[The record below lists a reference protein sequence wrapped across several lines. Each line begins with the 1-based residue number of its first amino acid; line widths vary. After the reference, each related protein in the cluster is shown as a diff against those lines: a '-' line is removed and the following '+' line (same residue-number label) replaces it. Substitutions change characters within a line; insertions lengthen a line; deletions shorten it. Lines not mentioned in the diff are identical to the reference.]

1 MQQEKQQQQQQQQI
15 LVLKGWEGLADRLQS
30 LSHCMNYCIKYNAAI
45 CVDWRDY
52 MWGQGTR
59 DFSDYFK
66 IVGIPVVSLETV
78 LKRMEE
84 GAIVNPPA
92 YTLSHIREPPAE
104 IIHFSE
110 FASKIDNACLKQE
123 GDIIVHNSKGIRMWH
138 LSNLIKNLQI
148 ADSIRPII
156 ISKLSKLH
164 IPYTSI
170 HLRGTDRKTDST
182 LKFVSD
188 NYDQLPPHSKVRSY
202 IISDMRSLTEE
213 WIALHPESLVV
224 DDAAPILKIPPGKQG
239 THMLLEEVL
248 EFYGITKHEL
258 NINTITDFLVIS
270 FSSWGVGHGE
280 STFTRL
286 ATFLRQGGAIGMGKW
301 LDWMPSRS
309 RLQIT
314 TLQNL

>member
-1 MQQEKQQQQQQQQI
+1 MQGEQKKEQQI

-30 LSHCMNYCIKYNAAI
+30 LSHCMNYCIKFNAAI

-52 MWGQGTR
+52 MWGQGKR
-59 DFSDYFK
+59 NFSDYFQ

-78 LKRMEE
+78 LKRIEE
-84 GAIVNPPA
+84 GAKVNPPA
-92 YTLSHIREPPAE
+92 YTLSHLEAPPAE

-110 FASKIDNACLKQE
+110 FASKIDNNCLKQE
-123 GDIIVHNSKGIRMWH
+123 GDIIVHNSKGTRMWH
-138 LSNLIKNLQI
+138 LSNLIQNLRI
-148 ADSIRPII
+148 AEEIRPVI
-156 ISKLSKLH
+156 ISKLSRLYL
-164 IPYTSI
+164 PYTSV

-188 NYDQLPPHSKVRSY
+188 NYDLLPPHAKARSY
-202 IISDMRSLTEE
+202 IISDMRSLTSE
-213 WIALHPESLVV
+213 WIALHPESRIV
-224 DDAAPILKIPPGKQG
+224 DDAAPVLKIPPGKQG

-258 NINTITDFLVIS
+258 NINTITDFLVIA
-270 FSSWGVGHGE
+270 FASWGVGHGE

-286 ATFLRQGGAIGMGKW
+286 ATFLRQGGAIGISKW

-309 RLQIT
+309 RFEIF
-314 TLQNL
+314 TLQAP

>member
-1 MQQEKQQQQQQQQI
+1 MQGEQKKEQQI

-30 LSHCMNYCIKYNAAI
+30 LSHCMNYCIKFNAAI

-52 MWGQGTR
+52 MWGQGKR
-59 DFSDYFK
+59 NFSDYFQ

-78 LKRMEE
+78 LKRIEE
-84 GAIVNPPA
+84 GAKVNPPA
-92 YTLSHIREPPAE
+92 YTLSHLEAPPAE

-110 FASKIDNACLKQE
+110 FASKIDNNCLKQE
-123 GDIIVHNSKGIRMWH
+123 GDIIVHNSKGTRMWH
-138 LSNLIKNLQI
+138 LSNLIQNLRI
-148 ADSIRPII
+148 AEEIRPSI
-156 ISKLSKLH
+156 ISKLSRLYL
-164 IPYTSI
+164 PYTSI

-188 NYDQLPPHSKVRSY
+188 NYDQLPPHAKARSY
-202 IISDMRSLTEE
+202 IISDMSSLTEE
-213 WIALHPESLVV
+213 WLALHPESHII
-224 DDAAPILKIPPGKQG
+224 DETAPVLKIPPGKQG

-258 NINTITDFLVIS
+258 NINTITDFLVIA
-270 FSSWGVGHGE
+270 FASWGVGHGE

-286 ATFLRQGGAIGMGKW
+286 ATFLRQGGAIGISKW

-309 RLQIT
+309 RFEIF
-314 TLQNL
+314 TLQAP

>member
-1 MQQEKQQQQQQQQI
+1 MQGEQKKEQQI

-30 LSHCMNYCIKYNAAI
+30 LSHCMNYCIKFNAAI

-52 MWGQGTR
+52 MWGQGKR
-59 DFSDYFK
+59 NFSDYFQ

-78 LKRMEE
+78 LKRIEE
-84 GAIVNPPA
+84 GAKVNPPA
-92 YTLSHIREPPAE
+92 YTLSHLEAPPAE

-110 FASKIDNACLKQE
+110 FASKIDNNCLKQE
-123 GDIIVHNSKGIRMWH
+123 GDIIVHNSKGTRMWH
-138 LSNLIKNLQI
+138 LSNLIQNLRI
-148 ADSIRPII
+148 AEEIRPSI
-156 ISKLSKLH
+156 ISKLSRLYL
-164 IPYTSI
+164 PYTSI

-182 LKFVSD
+182 LKFVFD
-188 NYDQLPPHSKVRSY
+188 NYDQLPPHAKARSY

-213 WIALHPESLVV
+213 WLALHPESHII
-224 DDAAPILKIPPGKQG
+224 DETAPVLKIPPGKQG

-258 NINTITDFLVIS
+258 NINTITDFLVIA
-270 FSSWGVGHGE
+270 FASWGVGHGE

-286 ATFLRQGGAIGMGKW
+286 ATFLRQGGAIGISKW

-309 RLQIT
+309 RFEIF
-314 TLQNL
+314 TLQAP